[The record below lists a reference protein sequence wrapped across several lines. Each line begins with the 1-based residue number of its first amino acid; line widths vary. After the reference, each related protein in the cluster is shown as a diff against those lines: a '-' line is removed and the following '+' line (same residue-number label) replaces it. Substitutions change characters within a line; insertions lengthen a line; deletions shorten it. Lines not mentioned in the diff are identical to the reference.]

1 MRGLNIF
8 QLMSI
13 LYYFLIYSFSV
24 VCFPGPL
31 VLAVCLMDNHCV
43 NIVFIFFVLLIF
55 NKIFL
60 TYTEFD
66 TIVVHYFCSYQK

>member
-24 VCFPGPL
+24 VCFPGLL
-31 VLAVCLMDNHCV
+31 VLAVCLMDNHWV
-43 NIVFIFFVLLIF
+43 NIVFIFVLLIF

-60 TYTEFD
+60 TYTELD
-66 TIVVHYFCSYQK
+66 TIVVHYLCSYQT